1 MHLFSNVKKICPY
14 WNYMEHDRCIWDD
27 RENGKLKAYIMGHC
41 LKRTW
46 VSHNSKTLRH
56 LGTKA

>member
-1 MHLFSNVKKICPY
+1 M
-14 WNYMEHDRCIWDD
+14 WDD
-27 RENGKLKAYIMGHC
+27 GENEKLKAYIMGHS

-46 VSHNSKTLRH
+46 VSHNSKRLRH